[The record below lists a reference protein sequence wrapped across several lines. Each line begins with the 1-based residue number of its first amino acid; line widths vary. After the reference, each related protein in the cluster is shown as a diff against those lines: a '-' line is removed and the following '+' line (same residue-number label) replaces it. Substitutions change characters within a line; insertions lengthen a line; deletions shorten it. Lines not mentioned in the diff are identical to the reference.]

1 MPIFSAL
8 LGAWFPFSNKLGA
21 ECARA
26 LEEAKAS
33 RLPMLELLVARDWKR
48 AVGEYAEAD
57 AVIDG
62 ACAAMGKSRE
72 EMASVL

>member
-1 MPIFSAL
+1 M
-8 LGAWFPFSNKLGA
+8 LGQAAASRGDAHEASGHF
-21 ECARA
+21 ARA